1 MKRFRV
7 VLDTNVIISAVLFG
21 GMPHKVLEL
30 AIRGEMELFLSIPI
44 LDEVRDVLMRP
55 KFGLSAEQATR
66 IIDELYAISE
76 VINPA
81 VSIKVVNDDPDDNM
95 VLECALEAHAEYIV
109 TGDLHLL
116 ELGNYEG
123 ININTPS
130 AFIEK
135 VLSAVKE

>member
-123 ININTPS
+123 IKINTPS

>member
-81 VSIKVVNDDPDDNM
+81 ISIKVVNDDPDDNM

>member
-81 VSIKVVNDDPDDNM
+81 ISIKVVNDDPDDNM

-123 ININTPS
+123 IKINTPS